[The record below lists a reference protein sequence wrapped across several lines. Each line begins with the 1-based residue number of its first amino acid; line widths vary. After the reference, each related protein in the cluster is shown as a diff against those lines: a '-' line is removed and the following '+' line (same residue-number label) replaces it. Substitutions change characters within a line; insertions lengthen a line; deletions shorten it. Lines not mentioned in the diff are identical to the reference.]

1 MQVENQIP
9 KIPSVSQSP
18 MLDRLPKP
26 SPKTAGSGKL
36 VLVTV
41 AALLLVGG
49 AAFWLTRDGK
59 TRDAW
64 REQAAAVLDSL
75 TQGTPLASL
84 GDALRGARPVPP
96 VGGAQKSGPGG
107 ADASGRV
114 VQGSVAAPLDRSLP
128 PERIAPRESP
138 VVVSPTAPAGASP
151 PPQAAAPRVTA
162 DTTVRPDFIEDLAA
176 YIVSRYRPGQS
187 QGTLSLSVQGVNQ
200 RYGTRM
206 TGLAGS
212 GQQGQG
218 NRAGIL
224 RYVFSPAM
232 IQGLYGLYVDR
243 FLEALRQRSAE
254 KSFTPEQTR
263 QLFAALAG
271 RSVMLAG
278 GLEGVAA
285 LPDLSGRLRKLEQAS
300 QNVVSVN
307 AEVMQVVF
315 ELDQLRENKAP
326 QAGINEVQERL
337 NGLSARYRK
346 ALDER
351 ETAQRALTADIR
363 KGGGQSLDDD
373 ALLFLAHWVERRLRD
388 TQQSLA
394 SARSAAGVLRD
405 LARRCSQPDSHPAA
419 ANAPPAATP
428 AGGLP

>member
-1 MQVENQIP
+1 MKMENQIS
-9 KIPSVSQSP
+9 KTPSLPQPSMP
-18 MLDRLPKP
+18 DRLPNP
-26 SPKTAGSGKL
+26 SPRTAGSGKL
-36 VLVTV
+36 VLAAI

-49 AAFWLTRDGK
+49 AVFWLTRDGE
-59 TRDAW
+59 TRAAL
-64 REQAAAVLDSL
+64 REQAAAALDGA
-75 TQGTPLASL
+75 TQGTPLAFL

-96 VGGAQKSGPGG
+96 VGESSRSGTGT
-107 ADASGRV
+107 GRM
-114 VQGSVAAPLDRSLP
+114 VQGTVAAPLDRSLP
-128 PERIAPRESP
+128 PEGASARESSSAF
-138 VVVSPTAPAGASP
+138 VVASPSVPASP
-151 PPQAAAPRVTA
+151 PPQATAPRVTA

-176 YIVSRYRPGQS
+176 YIVSRYRPGQN
-187 QGTLSLSVQGVNQ
+187 QGSLSLSVQGINQ
-200 RYGTRM
+200 RYGTKM

-212 GQQGQG
+212 GQG

-263 QLFAALAG
+263 QLFMALAG

-285 LPDLSGRLRKLEQAS
+285 LPDLGGRMKKLEQVS

-307 AEVMQVVF
+307 AEIMQVVF
-315 ELDQLRENKAP
+315 ELDQLREDKAS
-326 QAGINEVQERL
+326 QARIDEIQSRL

-373 ALLFLAHWVERRLRD
+373 TLLFLTHWVERRLHD
-388 TQQSLA
+388 TPQSLA
-394 SARSAAGVLRD
+394 STRSAAGVLRD
-405 LARRCSQPDSHPAA
+405 LARRCAQPVAYPAS
-419 ANAPPAATP
+419 ANALPTAPS
-428 AGGLP
+428 GGLP

>member
-1 MQVENQIP
+1 MP
-9 KIPSVSQSP
+9 DS
-18 MLDRLPKP
+18 LPQP

-36 VLVTV
+36 ALVTI

-49 AAFWLTRDGK
+49 ATFWLTRDEK
-59 TRDAW
+59 TRDAL
-64 REQAAAVLDSL
+64 REQAAATLDSV

-96 VGGAQKSGPGG
+96 VGESSKSGAGG
-107 ADASGRV
+107 AGTSGRV
-114 VQGSVAAPLDRSLP
+114 VQGTVAAPLDRSLP
-128 PERIAPRESP
+128 PEGGAPRESSP
-138 VVVSPTAPAGASP
+138 VVVSSSTPAEANP
-151 PPQAAAPRVTA
+151 LPQAVAPKVTA

-176 YIVSRYRPGQS
+176 YIVSRYRPGQT
-187 QGTLSLSVQGVNQ
+187 QGSFSLSVQGINQ

-212 GQQGQG
+212 GQVQG

-243 FLEALRQRSAE
+243 FLEALRRRSTE
-254 KSFTPEQTR
+254 KFFTPEQTR
-263 QLFAALAG
+263 QLFMALAG

-285 LPDLSGRLRKLEQAS
+285 LPDLGGRLKQLELVS

-307 AEVMQVVF
+307 AEIMQVVF
-315 ELDQLRENKAP
+315 DLDQLRESKAS
-326 QAGINEVQERL
+326 QARINEAQTRL
-337 NGLSARYRK
+337 DGLSARYRK

-351 ETAQRALTADIR
+351 EKAQRALTADIR
-363 KGGGQSLDDD
+363 RGGGQSLDDD
-373 ALLFLAHWVERRLRD
+373 TLLFLAHWVERRLRD
-388 TQQSLA
+388 TPQSLA
-394 SARSAAGVLRD
+394 SARSASGVLRD
-405 LARRCSQPDSHPAA
+405 LARRCAQSGAY
-419 ANAPPAATP
+419 PAATNAQQAVP
-428 AGGLP
+428 TGGLP